1 MTWLA
6 GVRYFRFEDNLTYAA
21 SLNDAVINRSIDDLY
36 YDVNTTND
44 LVGFQIGSRLDYCL
58 GCRFNLYGNAKV
70 GIYGNHST
78 LYTRVATE
86 FQSAYLND
94 TRTPANP
101 FQGQAYSF
109 NESKNT
115 LAFLS
120 ELGTGVGICLTPKWS
135 ATVGYRAV
143 IASGVASSPDNVL
156 NQFANYSDV
165 RDYDTY
171 GTLILHGL
179 NIGASYNF

>member
-6 GVRYFRFEDNLTYAA
+6 GFRYFRFEDNLTYAA
-21 SLNDAVINRSIDDLY
+21 SLNDAVINRSTDDLY

-44 LVGFQIGSRLDYCL
+44 LIGFQLGSRLDYCVT
-58 GCRFNLYGNAKV
+58 RRINLYGNAKV

-78 LYTRVATE
+78 LYTRIATD
-86 FQSAYLND
+86 FQNAMLND

-101 FQGQAYSF
+101 NQGQAYSF
-109 NESKNT
+109 NESKDD

-120 ELGTGVGICLTPKWS
+120 ELGTGFGVRFSPRWTG
-135 ATVGYRAV
+135 TVGYRAI
-143 IASGVASSPDNVL
+143 IASGVATSPDNL
-156 NQFANYSDV
+156 RTSFANYSDV
-165 RDYDTY
+165 RNYDNY

-179 NIGASYNF
+179 SIGALYNF